1 MLTAA
6 QLATLAGLSSRFG
19 RERWSR
25 PPAGNVQMHG
35 ITDTA
40 AVADAIDTAGQ
51 LPSPTRE
58 RVRNIVTSPLSGR
71 VGASGPSCGGSLT
84 WTRRS
89 GLNPRPRGCRAA
101 SGVVASHLLAGD
113 NRDRSGD
120 PPQRMHDRVRITDG
134 S

>member
-1 MLTAA
+1 M
-6 QLATLAGLSSRFG
+6 R
-19 RERWSR
+19 
-25 PPAGNVQMHG
+25 G

-40 AVADAIDTAGQ
+40 AVAAAIDTAGL

-58 RVRNIVTSPLSGR
+58 RVRDIVTSPLSGR
-71 VGASGPSCGGSLT
+71 VGASGPTCEVRSLT
-84 WTRRS
+84 WTRRF
-89 GLNPRPRGCRAA
+89 GPNPRSRGCRAA

-134 S
+134 SR